1 VRGSINVRADNSYG
15 RPMIQPTWAA
25 KLPAWRGVCRFAQLC
40 FLLMA
45 PVVLAKRVTVN
56 PETKLSLDFSV
67 KEATS
72 CILVPDE
79 GYDPQACEGI
89 PRRNVPAPPQGE
101 QSVQALV
108 IVRQSDQ
115 VFVLTLASVRRP
127 GIGEMYDQH
136 IQGFIQATT
145 KQLAQDFGAP
155 VHAVDDGGKPYVLQ
169 TVGGVPVVRWA
180 YTTELPETSEQAH
193 TASATVYLIPS
204 QDALDILS
212 INTHQRNLDAARSV
226 GEQVISTLQVP
237 LTVDAG
243 QFGAD
248 MAWAL
253 GVQMGAAAVALVLAI
268 VLWVWLWR
276 RFKKRHGQP

>member
-1 VRGSINVRADNSYG
+1 
-15 RPMIQPTWAA
+15 MIQPTWAA

-45 PVVLAKRVTVN
+45 PAVLAERVTVDS
-56 PETKLSLDFSV
+56 ETKLSLDFSI

-72 CILVPDE
+72 CILVPDAK
-79 GYDPQACEGI
+79 YDAQACEGI
-89 PRRNVPAPPQGE
+89 PRRNVPAPPEGE
-101 QSVQALV
+101 HSVRALV

-115 VFVLTLASVRRP
+115 VFVVTLTSVRRP

-136 IQGFIQATT
+136 IRGFIQATL
-145 KQLAQDFGAP
+145 KQLSQDFGAP
-155 VHAVDDGGKPYVLQ
+155 VHAVQDAGKLFTLQ

-180 YTTELPETSEQAH
+180 YTTELPEASEQAH
-193 TASATVYLIPS
+193 TASAAIYLIPS

-212 INTHQRNLDAARSV
+212 INTHRRNLDAAKGV

-253 GVQMGAAAVALVLAI
+253 GLRIGAAGVALVVAI

-276 RFKKRHGQP
+276 RFKKRHVQA

>member
-1 VRGSINVRADNSYG
+1 
-15 RPMIQPTWAA
+15 MIQPTWAA

-45 PVVLAKRVTVN
+45 PVVLAERVTVD

-67 KEATS
+67 KGATS
-72 CILVPDE
+72 CIMVPDAN
-79 GYDPQACEGI
+79 YDPQQCEGI
-89 PRRNVPAPPQGE
+89 PRRNALAPPAGE
-101 QSVQALV
+101 HSVQLLV
-108 IVRQSDQ
+108 IVRQSEQ
-115 VFVLTLASVRRP
+115 VFVLTLTSVKRP

-136 IQGFIQATT
+136 IRGFIQATT
-145 KQLAQDFGAP
+145 KQLSQDFGAP
-155 VHAVDDGGKPYVLQ
+155 VRAVEDAGKLYTLQ

-193 TASATVYLIPS
+193 TASAAVYLIPS

-212 INTHQRNLDAARSV
+212 INTHQRNLDAARGV
-226 GEQVISTLQVP
+226 GEQVISTLEVP
-237 LTVDAG
+237 LTVDAR

-248 MAWAL
+248 MTWAL
-253 GVQMGAAAVALVLAI
+253 GLQVGAAAVALVLAI

-276 RFKKRHGQP
+276 RIKKRHSQP